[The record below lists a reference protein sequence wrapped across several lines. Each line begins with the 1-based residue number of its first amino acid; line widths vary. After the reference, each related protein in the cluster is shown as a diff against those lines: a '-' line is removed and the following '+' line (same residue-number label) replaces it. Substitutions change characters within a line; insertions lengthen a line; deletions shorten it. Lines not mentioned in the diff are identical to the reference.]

1 MVWFRESH
9 SGLGND
15 AVGSKS
21 VWQYSTRSWKMILA
35 TGSVRKW
42 LSKSIREAAL
52 RRRVPYVT
60 TIAGARAWAEAI
72 AAMQATTFDLPPSLQ
87 ELHRSA
93 SSPAES

>member
-1 MVWFRESH
+1 MVNKVAEGRPHCVDRIKSDEVALVINTTLGTH
-9 SGLGND
+9 SIMD
-15 AVGSKS
+15 
-21 VWQYSTRSWKMILA
+21 
-35 TGSVRKW
+35 
-42 LSKSIREAAL
+42 SKSIREAAL